1 MKADT
6 REGSTSEERQDCRGH
21 GSSHFGLKGNE
32 READLMVSA
41 DRVDRWERRHR
52 LWNCNG
58 VKLAAA
64 IRVYAKRGN
73 INSRPASRHAG
84 SVVFK
89 LE

>member
-21 GSSHFGLKGNE
+21 RSSHFGLKGKE

-64 IRVYAKRGN
+64 ITGVCRKGKYK
-73 INSRPASRHAG
+73 
-84 SVVFK
+84 FK
-89 LE
+89 ARK